1 MEVIDFKDYRFLKV
15 YESPNIMISLNGTKQ
30 FCDLNKDDKY
40 DLLHQAFGVSAFNE
54 FIQIHG
60 TSIFNLDLNIE
71 TYDGYIER
79 ELSVANAIRTADC
92 IPLILWNERNKL
104 IIGLHCGWRGIAS
117 GIIEKA
123 LQDDELDITHAY
135 IGPHI
140 SKDHFEVKRD
150 FIESFQEHGLNID
163 RYITVRDDKMYMDLR
178 SLCEAK
184 LHEKHIKIINKESH
198 CSYREY
204 DQFFSWRRDKN
215 QSLRNLTIAWF

>member
-1 MEVIDFKDYRFLKV
+1 MEVINYKDYRFLRV
-15 YESPNIMISLNGTKQ
+15 CESPNIVISLKSEKQ
-30 FCDLNKDDKY
+30 FCDLDKEGKDD
-40 DLLHQAFGVSAFNE
+40 LLKQAFGVSAFNE
-54 FIQIHG
+54 FIQVHG
-60 TSIFNLDLNIE
+60 TSIFNLDSSTKE
-71 TYDGYIER
+71 YDGYIER
-79 ELSVANAIRTADC
+79 ELNVANAIRTADC
-92 IPLILWNERNKL
+92 IPLILWNEKDKA

-123 LQDDELDITHAY
+123 LQNDEFGITHAY

-150 FIESFQEHGLNID
+150 FIESFQEYGLNID
-163 RYITVRDDKMYMDLR
+163 KYITVRDDKMYMDLR

-184 LHEKHIKIINKESH
+184 LLEKHIKIINKESH
-198 CSYREY
+198 CSYTKY

>member
-15 YESPNIMISLNGTKQ
+15 CESPNIVISLNGAKQ
-30 FCDLNKDDKY
+30 FCDLNKEDKH
-40 DLLHQAFGVSAFNE
+40 DLLNRAFGVSVFNE
-54 FIQIHG
+54 FIQVHS

-71 TYDGYIER
+71 EYDGYIER

-92 IPLILWNERNKL
+92 IPLILWNERKKV

-123 LQDDELDITHAY
+123 LQNDELDITHAY

-140 SKDHFEVKRD
+140 SKNHFEVKRD
-150 FIESFQEHGLNID
+150 FIESFQEQGLNID
-163 RYITVRDDKMYMDLR
+163 RFITVRDDKMYMDLR

-184 LHEKHIKIINKESH
+184 LHEKHIKIINKESY
-198 CSYREY
+198 CSFAES
-204 DQFFSWRRDKN
+204 DLFFSWRRDKN

>member
-15 YESPNIMISLNGTKQ
+15 YESPNIVISLNGTKQ
-30 FCDLNKDDKY
+30 FCDLNKEDKY

-54 FIQIHG
+54 FIQVHG

-79 ELSVANAIRTADC
+79 EMSVANAIRTADC

-150 FIESFQEHGLNID
+150 FIESFQEYGLSID
-163 RYITVRDDKMYMDLR
+163 RYITVRHDKMYMDLR

>member
-15 YESPNIMISLNGTKQ
+15 YESPNIVISLNGTKQ
-30 FCDLNKDDKY
+30 FCDLNKEDKY

-54 FIQIHG
+54 FIQVHG

-79 ELSVANAIRTADC
+79 EMSVANAIRTADC

-150 FIESFQEHGLNID
+150 FIESFQEYGLSID
-163 RYITVRDDKMYMDLR
+163 RYITVRHDKMYMDLR

-198 CSYREY
+198 CSYREC

>member
-1 MEVIDFKDYRFLKV
+1 MEVINFKDYRFLKV
-15 YESPNIMISLNGTKQ
+15 CESPNIVISLNGAKQ
-30 FCDLNKDDKY
+30 FCDLNKEDKH
-40 DLLHQAFGVSAFNE
+40 DLLNRAFGVSAFNE
-54 FIQIHG
+54 FIQVHS

-71 TYDGYIER
+71 EYDGYIER

-92 IPLILWNERNKL
+92 IPLILWNERKKV

-123 LQDDELDITHAY
+123 LQNDELDITHAY

-150 FIESFQEHGLNID
+150 FIESFQEYGLNID

-184 LHEKHIKIINKESH
+184 LHEKHVKIINKESY
-198 CSYREY
+198 CSFAKS
-204 DQFFSWRRDKN
+204 DLFFSWRRDKN

>member
-15 YESPNIMISLNGTKQ
+15 RESPNIMISLNGTKQ

>member
-15 YESPNIMISLNGTKQ
+15 YESPNIVISLNGTKQ
-30 FCDLNKDDKY
+30 FCDLNKEDKY

-79 ELSVANAIRTADC
+79 EMSVANAIRTADC

-150 FIESFQEHGLNID
+150 FIESFQEYGLSID
-163 RYITVRDDKMYMDLR
+163 RYITVRHDKMYMDLR

>member
-15 YESPNIMISLNGTKQ
+15 CESPNIMISLNGTKQ

-79 ELSVANAIRTADC
+79 EMSVANAIRTADC

-150 FIESFQEHGLNID
+150 FIESFQEYGLSID
-163 RYITVRDDKMYMDLR
+163 RYITVRHDKMYMDLR

-198 CSYREY
+198 CSYREC

>member
-15 YESPNIMISLNGTKQ
+15 YESPNIVISLNGTKQ
-30 FCDLNKDDKY
+30 FCDLNKEDKY

-54 FIQIHG
+54 FIQVHG

-79 ELSVANAIRTADC
+79 EMSVANAIRTADC

-150 FIESFQEHGLNID
+150 FIESFQEYGLSID

-198 CSYREY
+198 CSYREC

>member
-1 MEVIDFKDYRFLKV
+1 MEVINFKDYRFLKV
-15 YESPNIMISLNGTKQ
+15 CESPNIVISLNGAKQ
-30 FCDLNKDDKY
+30 FCDLNKEDKH
-40 DLLHQAFGVSAFNE
+40 DLLNRAFGVSVFNE
-54 FIQIHG
+54 FIQVHS

-71 TYDGYIER
+71 EYDGYIER

-92 IPLILWNERNKL
+92 IPLILWNERKKV

-123 LQDDELDITHAY
+123 LQNDELDITHAY

-140 SKDHFEVKRD
+140 SKNHFEVKRD
-150 FIESFQEHGLNID
+150 FIESFQEQGLNID
-163 RYITVRDDKMYMDLR
+163 RFITVRDDKMYMDLR

-184 LHEKHIKIINKESH
+184 LHEKHIKIINKESY
-198 CSYREY
+198 CSFAES
-204 DQFFSWRRDKN
+204 DLFFSWRRDKN

>member
-1 MEVIDFKDYRFLKV
+1 MEVIDYKGYRFLKV
-15 YESPNIMISLNGTKQ
+15 CESPNIVISLNSTEQ
-30 FCDLNKDDKY
+30 FCNLSEEGKQ
-40 DLLHQAFGVSAFNE
+40 DLLNQAFGVSAFNE
-54 FIQIHG
+54 FIQVHG
-60 TSIFNLDLNIE
+60 TSIFNLDLNTSE
-71 TYDGYIER
+71 YDGYIER
-79 ELSVANAIRTADC
+79 KQNVANAIRTADC
-92 IPLILWNERNKL
+92 IPLILWNEKNKL

-123 LQDDELDITHAY
+123 LQNDELDITHAY

-150 FIESFQEHGLNID
+150 FIESFQEYGLNID

-184 LHEKHIKIINKESH
+184 LHEKHVKIINKESH
-198 CSYREY
+198 CSYNEY